1 MAGQTDSTTESRQRN
16 RNVTD
21 TAASSKTAGKSLQL
35 TYENRAVKAL
45 LDKIDRHLERLDACE
60 SFGAFDCAAY
70 VIAEERE
77 TALTV
82 ASNYSALMRGKN
94 SSVQASHINSWY
106 KAEDTEVFGKYIG
119 SLVHPRFYQN
129 RQDEIIV
136 TPASIISGNELAIQI
151 GLPKKS
157 IQGVTVVPMAP
168 FGRNVMETEN
178 ETMELGCLYHMGHK
192 EYGAG
197 EAQKVKID
205 IESLSMHTF
214 ITGSTDA
221 AECPGKRRE
230 NKVYG
235 YRTGKGGI

>member
-1 MAGQTDSTTESRQRN
+1 MGVSGGLPFGILSANVGFRAGVNSSVSDTAGQTDTTTETRQRN

-35 TYENRAVKAL
+35 TYENRAVKAW

-106 KAEDTEVFGKYIG
+106 KAEDTEVFGKYLG

-129 RQDEIIV
+129 RQDKITV
-136 TPASIISGNELAIQI
+136 TPA
-151 GLPKKS
+151 
-157 IQGVTVVPMAP
+157 
-168 FGRNVMETEN
+168 
-178 ETMELGCLYHMGHK
+178 
-192 EYGAG
+192 
-197 EAQKVKID
+197 
-205 IESLSMHTF
+205 
-214 ITGSTDA
+214 
-221 AECPGKRRE
+221 
-230 NKVYG
+230 
-235 YRTGKGGI
+235 